1 MTGGAVEK
9 VLERAR
15 EVAGGAEV
23 SGDRVGPVLAG
34 RLDALRDAVAAL
46 DAAPAGEVHPECEAV
61 MAAAADM
68 VRGADAELALLRRA
82 VREVVPAGAGIDP
95 ERSTAALVSEL
106 RVAAEAGRWTGR
118 PAVGADDVDNL
129 LCCTVRYALGR
140 ATYVVAWVVDLV
152 VAHEPWLTDRA
163 RSVLVRDI
171 RYAFELGATGMD
183 MDTDQWRR
191 ALAVLDPARPEP
203 PGGPEPAA
211 G

>member
-1 MTGGAVEK
+1 MSGD
-9 VLERAR
+9 VLAEVLGRAR
-15 EVAGGAEV
+15 EVAAHAVAPDERAEL
-23 SGDRVGPVLAG
+23 GPVLAG

-61 MAAAADM
+61 MSAAADM
-68 VRGADAELALLRRA
+68 VRATDAELALLRSA
-82 VREVVPAGAGIDP
+82 VREVVPAGRAIDP
-95 ERSTAALVSEL
+95 ERSTAALVAEL
-106 RVAAEAGRWTGR
+106 RGAAEAGGWQGR
-118 PAVGADDVDNL
+118 PPLGGDSVDNL

-171 RYAFELGATGMD
+171 RQAFEHGATGMD

-191 ALAVLDPARPEP
+191 ALAVLDPDRPEP
-203 PGGPEPAA
+203 GPA
-211 G
+211 GVS